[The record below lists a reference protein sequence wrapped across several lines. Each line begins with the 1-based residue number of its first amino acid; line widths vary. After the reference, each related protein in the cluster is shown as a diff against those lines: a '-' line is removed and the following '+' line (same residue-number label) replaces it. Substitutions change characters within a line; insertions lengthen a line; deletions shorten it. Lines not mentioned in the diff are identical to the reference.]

1 MVRGEKV
8 DAQPA
13 SREKGVR
20 GKDDD
25 ITSDA
30 TLPEPAI
37 LPRHV
42 DAVKY

>member
-13 SREKGVR
+13 SREKGPR
-20 GKDDD
+20 EKDDD

-30 TLPEPAI
+30 TTPDSAI